1 MEILV
6 CDWKHRS
13 CPILVRIKERSS
25 AANNL
30 FKSKAR
36 DLRKTF
42 PIRVIETLPK
52 SRRAA
57 VPWSNPRHHPPSQIT
72 YPNLPDLQTW
82 HSEATMDWTAWE
94 GKECSFRMAPP
105 AAVRTSQP
113 RLFQKGSN
121 LKAFNLLHFV
131 RNDPHT
137 ITCQAPCQNHPKS
150 TFPHFFVLRSRHGFW
165 CRAGCPVSVAQL
177 RRPER
182 HPRQASPP
190 GNWHPTDA
198 TNIGGFLKCGS
209 PQNIPKP

>member
-13 CPILVRIKERSS
+13 CPILVRIKEGSS
-25 AANNL
+25 PANNL

-52 SRRAA
+52 SHRAA

-113 RLFQKGSN
+113 HLFQKRVEPQDLQPAPFCAQRPPHHHLPGPLPESS
-121 LKAFNLLHFV
+121 KIHF
-131 RNDPHT
+131 P
-137 ITCQAPCQNHPKS
+137 P
-150 TFPHFFVLRSRHGFW
+150 FLR
-165 CRAGCPVSVAQL
+165 
-177 RRPER
+177 
-182 HPRQASPP
+182 
-190 GNWHPTDA
+190 PT
-198 TNIGGFLKCGS
+198 
-209 PQNIPKP
+209 